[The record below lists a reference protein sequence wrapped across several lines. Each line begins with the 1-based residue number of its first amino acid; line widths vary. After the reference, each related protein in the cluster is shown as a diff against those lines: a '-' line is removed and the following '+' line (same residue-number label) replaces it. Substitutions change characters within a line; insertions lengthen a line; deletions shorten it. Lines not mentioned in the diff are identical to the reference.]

1 MTKRILLT
9 AGLLMTA
16 AVTYGQYAGDA
27 FRYSDQTINGTA
39 RFQGLG
45 GNHAALGGDAS
56 NAFGNPAGLGYY
68 NRSELSISPSL
79 RLTNVDG
86 SFLGQTTNANR
97 SQINIGQASLI

>member
-1 MTKRILLT
+1 MDKRIILT
-9 AGLLMTA
+9 AGLLSATA
-16 AVTYGQYAGDA
+16 VSYGQYAADA

-56 NAFGNPAGLGYY
+56 NAFGNPAGLGFY

-79 RLTNVDG
+79 RLLNVDG
-86 SFLGQTTNANR
+86 NFLGENTTANR
-97 SQINIGQASLI
+97 TQASI